1 MKNKNG
7 AEMKHSKYSVIV
19 VGSGIAGLYAGL
31 KLSQQKT
38 LPDGILIITKSKLGE
53 SNSRYAQGGI
63 VGVMKDNVND
73 SVESH
78 ICDTLKA
85 GAGLSEYDT
94 VKFISENSNDVIED
108 LINMGVDFDK
118 DENNKITYTL
128 EAAHSINRVL
138 HSGGDATGK
147 MIEKTLCERIKENTE
162 VTIYEENL
170 AVELLIDTQNQCKG
184 LITYNSVLNEYEAVY
199 SSATI
204 LACGGLGQLYKYTT
218 NPSVATGDGIALA
231 YNAGAKVRDLEFI
244 QFHPTALAIDNG
256 ENRFLISEAV
266 RGEGAK
272 LINSKGEEFMS
283 RYHEKKELAPRDIV
297 ARSIFS
303 ELMKEGTDNVFLN
316 TSVIEEEQLRRRF
329 PNILKMCEENNIDM
343 IHSAIP
349 VAPAA
354 HYSMGGIMTD
364 IEGRTTIPG
373 LYALGEVASTGLHG
387 ANRLASNSL
396 LECVVSA
403 AELSDYLSFSNLT
416 VTNQIDEK
424 IKNTLDKYSEQIDET
439 IDFDTASMKKEI
451 KDIMWNYVGIR
462 RDENSLKT
470 ALNLIEG
477 LSKDFTRTSKC
488 KNKNEYEIRNMLL
501 ISKLIITSALDRK
514 ESRGA
519 HFRLDYPETLEKAEH
534 SICQKG
540 IKELIYAG

>member
-1 MKNKNG
+1 
-7 AEMKHSKYSVIV
+7 MKHSKYSVII

-31 KLSQQKT
+31 KLSQQKS

-63 VGVMKDNVND
+63 VAVMKDNIND

-108 LINMGVDFDK
+108 LINMGVDFDR

-162 VTIYEENL
+162 VTIYEESL
-170 AVELLIDTQNQCKG
+170 AVELLVNSQNQCKG
-184 LITYNSVLNEYEAVY
+184 LITYNTVLNEYEAVY

-231 YNAGAKVRDLEFI
+231 YNAGAKIRDLEFI

-272 LINSKGEEFMS
+272 LINSKGEEFMG

-303 ELMKEGTDNVFLN
+303 EMMEEGTNNLFLN

-329 PNILKMCEENNIDM
+329 PNILRMCEENNIDM

-364 IEGRTTIPG
+364 IEGRTTISG

-403 AELSDYLSFSNLT
+403 AELSDYLSFSNLEIS
-416 VTNQIDEK
+416 NQIDEK
-424 IKNTLDKYSEQIDET
+424 IKNTLDNYSEQIDET
-439 IDFDTASMKKEI
+439 IDFDTTSIKKQI

-462 RDENSLKT
+462 RDEKSLKT
-470 ALNLIEG
+470 ALNLIER
-477 LSKDFTRTSKC
+477 LSKDFTRNEKC
-488 KNKNEYEIRNMLL
+488 KNKSEYEIRNMLL
-501 ISKLIITSALDRK
+501 ISKLIITSALGRK

-534 SICQKG
+534 SVLQKD

>member
-1 MKNKNG
+1 
-7 AEMKHSKYSVIV
+7 MKHSKYSVII

-31 KLSQQKT
+31 KLSQQKS

-63 VGVMKDNVND
+63 VAVMKDNIND

-170 AVELLIDTQNQCKG
+170 AVELLVNSQNKCKG
-184 LITYNSVLNEYEAVY
+184 LITYNTVLNEYEAVY

-204 LACGGLGQLYKYTT
+204 LACGGLGQLFKYTT

-231 YNAGAKVRDLEFI
+231 YNAGAKIRDLEFI
-244 QFHPTALAIDNG
+244 QFHPTALAIDKG

-272 LINSKGEEFMS
+272 LINSKGEEFMG

-303 ELMKEGTDNVFLN
+303 EMMAEGTNNVFLN
-316 TSVIEEEQLRRRF
+316 TSVIEEEQLRKRF
-329 PNILKMCEENNIDM
+329 PNILRMCEENNIDM

-364 IEGRTTIPG
+364 IEGRTTISG

-403 AELSDYLSFSNLT
+403 AELSDYLSFSNLEIS
-416 VTNQIDEK
+416 NQIDEK
-424 IKNTLDKYSEQIDET
+424 IKNTLDNYSEQIDET
-439 IDFDTASMKKEI
+439 IDFDTTSIKKQI

-477 LSKDFTRTSKC
+477 LSEDFTRTIKC
-488 KNKNEYEIRNMLL
+488 KNKFEYEIRNMLL

-534 SICQKG
+534 SICQKD

>member
-1 MKNKNG
+1 
-7 AEMKHSKYSVIV
+7 MKHSKYSIII

-31 KLSQQKT
+31 KLSQQT
-38 LPDGILIITKSKLGE
+38 SLPDGILIITKSKLGE

-63 VGVMKDNVND
+63 VGVMKDNIND

-108 LINMGVDFDK
+108 LINIGVDFDK

-147 MIEKTLCERIKENTE
+147 MIEKTLCEKIRENTE

-170 AVELLIDTQNQCKG
+170 AVELLIDNKNQCKG
-184 LITYNSVLNEYEAVY
+184 LITYNTVINEYEAVY

-231 YNAGAKVRDLEFI
+231 YNAGAQIRDLEFI
-244 QFHPTALAIDNG
+244 QFHPTALAIDNS

-297 ARSIFS
+297 ARSIYS
-303 ELMKEGTDNVFLN
+303 EMMLEKTNNVFLK
-316 TSVIEEEQLRRRF
+316 TSVIEEEKLRKRF

-343 IHSAIP
+343 IHSSIP

-364 IEGRTTIPG
+364 IEGRTTISG

-403 AELSDYLSFSNLT
+403 AELSDYLSFSNLKISD
-416 VTNQIDEK
+416 QIDEK
-424 IKNTLDKYSEQIDET
+424 IKNTLDKYDEIIDET
-439 IDFDTASMKKEI
+439 TNFDIISMKNQI
-451 KDIMWNYVGIR
+451 KDIMWNYVGIIR
-462 RDENSLKT
+462 NEDSLKT
-470 ALNLIEG
+470 ALNLIEN
-477 LSKDFTRTSKC
+477 LSKEFSRTSKC
-488 KNKNEYEIRNMLL
+488 KNKGEYEVRNMLL
-501 ISKLIITSALDRK
+501 ISKLIINSALNRK

-519 HFRLDYPETLEKAEH
+519 HFRTDYPETFENAEH
-534 SICQKG
+534 SICQITNKD
-540 IKELIYAG
+540 LVYAG